1 MSQTK
6 ESIHE
11 EDKVVLD
18 VLASE
23 QNSCCGP
30 SVQAIAVPA
39 DESIRENVQD
49 FYAERARN
57 ASSCCGDASQNLLYE
72 SDLLSDLPDDVAG
85 FSLGCGDPIT
95 LAELQPGEVV
105 LDLGSG
111 GGLDCFLASKQVGE
125 SGFVIGIDMTP
136 EMLER
141 ATASAQR
148 MGIGNVEFRKGY
160 LEDLP
165 VDNDSVDV
173 IISNCVI
180 NLSPDKLKV
189 FAEMFR
195 ILKPGGRVSVSDIV
209 TSGELPEDV
218 RNDML
223 AWGACIAGA
232 LEMDEYIQGLEQV
245 GFEDVS
251 LVAKTG
257 DGELLEGIPQDSLFS
272 ASITARKPLS
282 PEFN

>member
-11 EDKVVLD
+11 EGKVVLE

-39 DESIRENVQD
+39 GESIRENVQD

-95 LAELQPGEVV
+95 LAQLQPGEVV

-111 GGLDCFLASKQVGE
+111 GGLDCFLAAKQVGE
-125 SGFVIGIDMTP
+125 DGYVIGIDMTP
-136 EMLER
+136 RCL
-141 ATASAQR
+141 SAPPR
-148 MGIGNVEFRKGY
+148 PLN
-160 LEDLP
+160 
-165 VDNDSVDV
+165 
-173 IISNCVI
+173 
-180 NLSPDKLKV
+180 
-189 FAEMFR
+189 
-195 ILKPGGRVSVSDIV
+195 
-209 TSGELPEDV
+209 
-218 RNDML
+218 
-223 AWGACIAGA
+223 AWGLKMLNSVWVI
-232 LEMDEYIQGLEQV
+232 
-245 GFEDVS
+245 
-251 LVAKTG
+251 
-257 DGELLEGIPQDSLFS
+257 
-272 ASITARKPLS
+272 
-282 PEFN
+282 